1 MAISFKEWREGFLSK
16 NDRKALVGEFSE
28 GEIGSPLYAY
38 KMNADEF
45 TSLQACLSTNL
56 KNYLPIYSIN
66 EICHRSVSFSPL
78 FVLYAANWWQR
89 EYDGTGMS
97 WDPIFTSIGID
108 YEDLNSLTRS
118 EMVKTGFREWNLI
131 LNNDF
136 GGLVYLGNIASQG
149 GLPLKLIAVGR
160 GNLNRL
166 LTRVLKDTVNL
177 GFPDEKSVLSIIES
191 HRGELPKSYRQPL
204 IFSLLAEIIIT
215 FINLKNDAN
224 LSGAS
229 NPLEKLDQYKSNWR
243 DSFPLPMD
251 SEHARGV
258 LERFILDG
266 AKIKADKPAFSLT
279 LQRYLQTLDGV
290 FNVVARIDL
299 PKSNID
305 QESVIKVF
313 DIDEG
318 FITRVMQLQ
327 VSNQTENHEI
337 TLGRLAGQLNYRFN
351 FETIPLFK
359 HAHEEH
365 VATLKNADNVRNNIA
380 LTNGFELDDDSP
392 WVFDAYSEGDYGK
405 FLKVGGGKFKSPCL
419 FVVVPTRFN
428 FQTLS
433 EIGSFEPVAWS
444 RDGEKKC
451 YVIDAPIAFL
461 GDEGERYEIKPSCGD
476 VDEEE
481 FALMGNRMWHVF
493 QKPAIA
499 FCGFPQVV
507 KYISTTPLHKR
518 QSTATAF
525 CKNLDNKQLNTTL
538 GIYGPLNLSVKEQN
552 SHVWAAK
559 VAALPPGASY
569 QILPGS
575 DANHGKIQLNKW
587 QISNVRC
594 LDANV
599 SIKPNINGDSATIE
613 CTHTGSSTP
622 QEHFKLELY
631 WVHNPK
637 TAIIQLPF
645 PASGVMAFD
654 GNGERIEKRKTLSL
668 RQLYG
673 VRVVSLLS
681 QGNHVEVELN
691 LRETGGINIEPTT
704 IRLKREKDSS
714 RVEIRLIDF
723 KEQIADL
730 LYAVDHLDTKV
741 EFRVKV
747 AGANDFVLFINKYDI
762 EFEHKIGEPYFMIK
776 QSQLVNFTNE
786 MIGRCEVVATRID
799 EPDDIVTLEQSTNE
813 GVYSGIWVF
822 PAHKYTDGTWMVH
835 PSSNSSIQFRSMIF
849 PLASETSED
858 EEDVL
863 SLKTALNIA
872 NDKQREAAINLVL
885 EELILDFNHEAW
897 LHVEYLAENLGHLNL
912 TSLHLWRLFAKNKSA
927 MAALALRESK
937 FPEQFIIRF
946 AAELPFMWELV
957 SLEAWL
963 DAAFYLKKQVFQCH
977 QQENFAQLYFEHFIQ
992 NKLNVL
998 LSEYPALNMVF
1009 EVIKH
1014 KNQLAVNQEMQL
1026 ALNDPKFFSGFFT
1039 SQIFQG
1045 ENSELQNLLRTE
1057 KVSWPSDF
1065 FNEIRSYR
1073 QSEHKAL
1080 LCPQEFG
1087 FKDAVINF
1095 PFVVAINTLTQELP
1109 EWLAD
1114 ESAFFDLKRLKKFE
1128 KDWFDSAFDKTIARG
1143 ITLGYVQL

>member
-1 MAISFKEWREGFLSK
+1 MATSFKEWREYFLSK
-16 NDRKALVGEFSE
+16 NDRKALVGYLFD
-28 GEIGSPLYAY
+28 GAPLYAY

-45 TSLQACLSTNL
+45 ASLQACLSANL
-56 KNYLPIYSIN
+56 KTYLSLYSIN
-66 EICHRSVSFSPL
+66 QICQRSAYFSPL

-108 YEDLNSLTRS
+108 YEDLNSVTRS
-118 EMVKTGFREWNLI
+118 EMIKTGFREWNLI

-149 GLPLKLIAVGR
+149 GLPLKLIAIGQ

-191 HRGELPKSYRQPL
+191 HRGELPQSYRQPL
-204 IFSLLAEIIIT
+204 IFNLLSEIIIT
-215 FINLKNDAN
+215 FVHLKNDAN

-251 SEHARGV
+251 NEHARGV

-299 PKSNID
+299 PKNNID
-305 QESVIKVF
+305 QESVIKAF

-318 FITRVMQLQ
+318 FITRVMLLQ

-337 TLGRLAGQLNYRFN
+337 TLGRLAGQLNYRFSV
-351 FETIPLFK
+351 ETTPLFK

-365 VATLKNADNVRNNIA
+365 VATLKNADNVRKNIT
-380 LTNGFELDDDSP
+380 LNNGFELDDDTP
-392 WVFDAYSEGDYGK
+392 WVFDADSEGDDGK
-405 FLKVGGGKFKSPCL
+405 FLKVGGGKFKSPSIY
-419 FVVVPTRFN
+419 VVVPARFN
-428 FQTLS
+428 VQALS
-433 EIGSFEPVAWS
+433 EIGSFEPIAWS
-444 RDGEKKC
+444 RDHEKKC
-451 YVIDAPIAFL
+451 YVIDAPVACL

-476 VDEEE
+476 ADEEE

-507 KYISTTPLHKR
+507 KYISTTPLQRR
-518 QSTATAF
+518 QSNATAF
-525 CKNLDNKQLNTTL
+525 CKNLDNKLLNHAL
-538 GIYGPLNLSVKEQN
+538 GVYGPLNLSVKEQN

-559 VAALPPGASY
+559 VAALPPGANY
-569 QILPGS
+569 QILPCS
-575 DANHGKIQLNKW
+575 DANHGKLLLNKW
-587 QISNVRC
+587 QISNVKC
-594 LDANV
+594 LDEYV
-599 SIKPNINGDSATIE
+599 TIKPLINGDSAMIE
-613 CTHTGSSTP
+613 CTYSGSSTP
-622 QEHFKLELY
+622 QEHIKLELY
-631 WVHNPK
+631 WAHNPK
-637 TAIIQLPF
+637 TAIIRLPF

-654 GNGERIEKRKTLSL
+654 GDGARIKKRKTLSL

-691 LRETGGINIEPTT
+691 LKDTGSIRIEPTT
-704 IRLKREKDSS
+704 IRIATELNNAR

-730 LYAVDHLDTKV
+730 LYAVDNLDTKV
-741 EFRVKV
+741 EFRLKV
-747 AGANDFVLFINKYDI
+747 PGASDFVLFINKYDI
-762 EFEHKIGEPYFMIK
+762 EFEHIVGEPYFMIE
-776 QSQLVNFTNE
+776 QFQLANFTNE
-786 MIGRCEVVATRID
+786 MIGRCEVLATRID
-799 EPDDIVTLEQSTNE
+799 KPDDIVTLEQSTNE
-813 GVYSGIWVF
+813 GVHSGIWVF
-822 PAHKYTDGTWMVH
+822 PTHKYADGTWMIH
-835 PSSNSSIQFRSMIF
+835 PSSNSSIQFRAMIL
-849 PLASETSED
+849 PLVNETNEG

-863 SLKTALNIA
+863 SLKSALNIP
-872 NDKQREAAINLVL
+872 NDREREAAINLVL
-885 EELILDFNHEAW
+885 EELILNFNHSDW
-897 LHVEYLAENLGHLNL
+897 QNIEYLAEHLGHLNL
-912 TSLHLWRLFAKNKSA
+912 TSLDLWRLFAKNKRA

-937 FPEQFIIRF
+937 FPEQFIMRL

-963 DAAFYLKKQVFQCH
+963 DAAFYLKKQVFQQH
-977 QQENFAQLYFEHFIQ
+977 QQENFAQQYFEYLLA
-992 NKLNVL
+992 NKLNNL
-998 LSEYPALNMVF
+998 LNVYPALNMVF
-1009 EVIKH
+1009 EVIRH
-1014 KNQLAVNQEMQL
+1014 KNQLEINQEMQGV
-1026 ALNDPKFFSGFFT
+1026 LNHPQIFGGVFT
-1039 SQIFQG
+1039 SQLFDG
-1045 ENSELQNLLRTE
+1045 EDSDLQNLLRTE
-1057 KVSWPSDF
+1057 KVSWPDHFSK
-1065 FNEIRSYR
+1065 EIETFKRN
-1073 QSEHKAL
+1073 EHKSL
-1080 LCPQEFG
+1080 MCEKSYGYRDP
-1087 FKDAVINF
+1087 VINF

-1109 EWLAD
+1109 EWLVD
-1114 ESAFFDLKRLKKFE
+1114 ETKFLTLKRLKNFD